1 MAPVVAARV
10 LLHAWLTATDCDVTC
25 LDAVCRRIEHSV
37 DRPGPSPPPGG
48 GTGHLSALASGRVD
62 ADSLCC
68 LLTLL
73 ASD

>member
-48 GTGHLSALASGRVD
+48 GGQAIYRHRPVAESTPT
-62 ADSLCC
+62 LCVAC
-68 LLTLL
+68 
-73 ASD
+73 